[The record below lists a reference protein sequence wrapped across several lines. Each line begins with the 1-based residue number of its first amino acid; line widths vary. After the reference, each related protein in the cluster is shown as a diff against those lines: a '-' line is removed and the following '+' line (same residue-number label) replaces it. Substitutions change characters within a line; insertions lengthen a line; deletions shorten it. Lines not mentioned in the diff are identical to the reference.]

1 MGRGKCGRA
10 ILGSLGKVTSAGSD
24 KDVIR
29 TCFPGHILHCGET
42 SPTQSCCHKLS
53 ASLLCTPGQGKLEKP
68 VNPWL
73 AGAREGYLQ
82 SAATAFVWLRQQRSS
97 TSHQCSGGSFWV
109 LGGFHCPAQPTP
121 EVQVLQTGVV
131 LPWQR
136 HSRPP
141 STPGHGVWVTLPRS
155 HHRVPVPSVGQC
167 LSGADVL
174 EDRLVGIVL
183 THPNNALLV
192 LSRVMVK

>member
-82 SAATAFVWLRQQRSS
+82 SAATAFVWLWQQRSS
-97 TSHQCSGGSFWV
+97 TSPPMLRGLILGAGGVSLPCSAHTRGPGAPNWSCLALAEAQQTSLHPRTWCV
-109 LGGFHCPAQPTP
+109 GNPASKPPPCPCPLCGTMP
-121 EVQVLQTGVV
+121 E
-131 LPWQR
+131 W
-136 HSRPP
+136 
-141 STPGHGVWVTLPRS
+141 
-155 HHRVPVPSVGQC
+155 
-167 LSGADVL
+167 SGRA
-174 EDRLVGIVL
+174 
-183 THPNNALLV
+183 
-192 LSRVMVK
+192 